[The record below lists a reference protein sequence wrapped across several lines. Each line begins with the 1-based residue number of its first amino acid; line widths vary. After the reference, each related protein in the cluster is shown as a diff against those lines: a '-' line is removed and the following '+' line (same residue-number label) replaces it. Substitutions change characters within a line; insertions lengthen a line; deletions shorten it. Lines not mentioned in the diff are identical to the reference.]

1 MLLIEIP
8 GIELWDE
15 ANQEFVNIEGGT
27 LRLEHSLASLYDWE
41 SKWHK
46 PFLSKEPHSYEE
58 TLDYIRCM
66 DLQKEVSPLA
76 YRCLTPKNIED
87 INQYVEDSQTAT
99 WFSDDKSKPR
109 GRAPVIT
116 AEIIYYW
123 MTVLNIPQEC
133 QYWHL
138 NRLMTFIR
146 VCNEKNKP
154 AKKSSKKELLDKHR
168 LLNEARRK
176 KARKG

>member
-1 MLLIEIP
+1 MLSITIP
-8 GIELWDE
+8 EVELWDE
-15 ANQEFVNIEGGT
+15 VNHEFINIEGGT
-27 LRLEHSLASLYDWE
+27 LQLEHSLASLYDWE

-58 TLDYIRCM
+58 TMDYVRCM
-66 DLQKEVSPLA
+66 ILNKDANQELCK
-76 YRCLTPKNIED
+76 YLTSQNIEE
-87 INQYVEDSQTAT
+87 INKYIEDPMTAT
-99 WFSDDKSKPR
+99 WFSKDRTAPANKS
-109 GRAPVIT
+109 VIT

-123 MTVLNIPQEC
+123 MVTLNIPQEC

-154 AKKSSKKELLDKHR
+154 PKKMSKKDLLDRHR
-168 LLNEARRK
+168 IINEARRK
-176 KARKG
+176 QAKKG